1 MSHNCTVQI
10 SRGGGEGIA
19 KKAVATFEL
28 FHTVLETVAANKCQ
42 QTQLGQSA
50 EIQKK

>member
-10 SRGGGEGIA
+10 SRGGGGIA

>member
-10 SRGGGEGIA
+10 SRGGGIA